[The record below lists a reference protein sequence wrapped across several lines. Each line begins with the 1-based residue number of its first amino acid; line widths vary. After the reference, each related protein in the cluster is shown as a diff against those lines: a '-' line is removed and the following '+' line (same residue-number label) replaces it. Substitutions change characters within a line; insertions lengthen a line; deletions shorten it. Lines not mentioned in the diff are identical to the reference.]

1 PSDGHHLWHLLHAEG
16 LSGLPEGNRDGVAAH
31 ALHRADP
38 QRDAPQRAVL
48 VGRGLDRGRPGLGC
62 ARRDRRPAA
71 LPLAAEGILMPEPK
85 IAFFV
90 SRPDSPA
97 LEVRV
102 NFGVF
107 AGRQVTPAEIDELGR
122 FLLDEVGAV
131 TIVAEDRYEL
141 DPSLETSVH
150 MVRIE
155 LT

>member
-1 PSDGHHLWHLLHAEG
+1 MS
-16 LSGLPEGNRDGVAAH
+16 
-31 ALHRADP
+31 
-38 QRDAPQRAVL
+38 
-48 VGRGLDRGRPGLGC
+48 
-62 ARRDRRPAA
+62 
-71 LPLAAEGILMPEPK
+71 EPK
-85 IAFFV
+85 IAFCV

-150 MVRIE
+150 IVRIE
-155 LT
+155 LADRHLPSNDLDRRRLEHTLVERAEHWARACIADRHAPGLD